1 MFWKKKIVKLVYNA
15 YIDGLTVEEICDKFK
30 YIYYKRSGGNYTLSE
45 KEVNEIIDGINLI
58 I

>member
-45 KEVNEIIDGINLI
+45 KELYDNK
-58 I
+58 